1 MKKLTF
7 MKYFSLAILFF
18 SLSSISNAQSVIQ
31 SINSGS
37 IISSNSM
44 VTVGEIFVVP
54 ENQNQTSSGIIGI
67 LTIINEENLSVSEF
81 DVSENIVV
89 FPNPTT
95 TAINFRT
102 KTNLVNEKVFIFSN
116 SGQLVKEIEI
126 NSSNSIDLTD
136 LSTGIYF
143 IQFENKKY
151 NAFKIIKQ

>member
-1 MKKLTF
+1 
-7 MKYFSLAILFF
+7 MKYFFLVLLFF
-18 SLSSISNAQSVIQ
+18 SLSSISYAQSVIQ

-44 VTVGEIFVVP
+44 ATVGEIFVVP

-67 LTIINEENLSVSEF
+67 LTIINDENLSVSEF

-89 FPNPTT
+89 FPNPTS
-95 TAINFRT
+95 ASINFRT

-143 IQFENKKY
+143 IQFENKKH

>member
-1 MKKLTF
+1 
-7 MKYFSLAILFF
+7 MKYFLQALLIF
-18 SLSSISNAQSVIQ
+18 SMSYISNAQSVIQ

-44 VTVGEIFVVP
+44 ISVGEIFVVP
-54 ENQNQTSSGIIGI
+54 ENQNQISSGIIGI

-102 KTNLVNEKVFIFSN
+102 KTNLINEKVFIYSN
-116 SGQLVKEIEI
+116 SGQLVKVVEI
-126 NSSNSIDLTD
+126 NSSNSIDLID

>member
-1 MKKLTF
+1 
-7 MKYFSLAILFF
+7 MKYFLLALLFF
-18 SLSSISNAQSVIQ
+18 TLSSISNAQSVIQ

-67 LTIINEENLSVSEF
+67 LTIINDENLSVSEF

-95 TAINFRT
+95 ASINFRT
-102 KTNLVNEKVFIFSN
+102 KTNLVNEKVYIFSN
-116 SGQLVKEIEI
+116 SGQLVKKIEI

>member
-7 MKYFSLAILFF
+7 MKYFLLALLFF
-18 SLSSISNAQSVIQ
+18 TLSSISNAQSVIQ

-67 LTIINEENLSVSEF
+67 LTIINDENLSVSEF

-95 TAINFRT
+95 ASINFRT
-102 KTNLVNEKVFIFSN
+102 KTNLVNEKVYIFSN
-116 SGQLVKEIEI
+116 SGQLVKKIEI

>member
-7 MKYFSLAILFF
+7 MKYFLLALLFF

>member
-1 MKKLTF
+1 
-7 MKYFSLAILFF
+7 MKYFLLALLFF